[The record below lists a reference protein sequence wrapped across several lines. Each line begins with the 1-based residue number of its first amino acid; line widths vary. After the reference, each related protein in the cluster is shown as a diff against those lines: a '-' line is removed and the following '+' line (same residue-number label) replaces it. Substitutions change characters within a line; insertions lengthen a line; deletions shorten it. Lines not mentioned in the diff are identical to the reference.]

1 MNAIKFKT
9 AVKAAFVAAA
19 MFAAPAAAA
28 FVSAPSADAAAGT
41 SILMPGE
48 QLSAGQ
54 SLVNG
59 QYTMAM
65 QTDGNFVL
73 YAGNQSLW
81 QSGTSGNPNAWV
93 IMQTDGNLVVYSPG
107 PTDVHALWQSGT
119 SNQPGDRLVVQPDGN
134 AVIYNSS
141 YTSAPWATNTNARP
155 SQQLAFFDDT
165 AGPLVHSIFVQG
177 PNQNGIA
184 TTMCV
189 ATPAH
194 TTIPSNWW
202 WSARSYVYTYYSN
215 NCTGQQVTPR
225 LWIDI
230 DGHTPYRCLSDVP
243 PYSDWSCAASFT
255 TGAVKVA
262 DQACADVAL
271 LTVRG
276 AGEQANQAP
285 QVDLAASTLASSLPM
300 TSTYR
305 VISVPYQAAPI
316 DFGSAAALYNSIKA
330 LDPSISQGI
339 ATVHNVVGQ
348 LVANCPKQQIVL
360 IGFSEGSA
368 VVDLSLAGLQQQ
380 VDAATNKP
388 LGDWVTHVTLLADPL
403 RMPGHGIDQSIA
415 PSVWPANIPPL
426 TTDTQASYEAG
437 PGVIPFWLGTGLGEN
452 IPEPFT
458 EQLQGWSRTVSWC
471 VFGDMVCDFPGA
483 KLDLTLH
490 GTYTQQNIQI
500 AAATAARVH
509 VIANLDRFRR
519 GGP

>member
-1 MNAIKFKT
+1 MNGIRLKS
-9 AVKAAFVAAA
+9 AVKSAFVAAA

-28 FVSAPSADAAAGT
+28 FVSSPSADAATGT

-48 QLSAGQ
+48 QLYAGQ
-54 SLVNG
+54 SLING
-59 QYTMAM
+59 QYTLAM
-65 QTDGNFVL
+65 QTDGNLVL
-73 YAGNQSLW
+73 YAGNQALW

-93 IMQTDGNLVVYSPG
+93 IMQSDGNLVVYSPG
-107 PTDVHALWQSGT
+107 PTNVHALWQSGT
-119 SNQPGDRLVVQPDGN
+119 YNQPGDRLVVQPDGN
-134 AVIYNSS
+134 AVIYNSN

-155 SQQLAFFDDT
+155 SQQLTFFDDT

-184 TTMCV
+184 ATVCV
-189 ATPAH
+189 ATPTH

-243 PYSDWSCAASFT
+243 PYSDWSCAAPPT

-262 DQACADVAL
+262 DQVCADVAL

-276 AGEQANQAP
+276 SGEQVNQAP
-285 QVDLAASTLASSLPM
+285 QVDQAASTLASSLPM

-305 VISVPYQAAPI
+305 VISVPYQAVPI
-316 DFGSAAALYNSIKA
+316 DVGNVTALDNSIN
-330 LDPSISQGI
+330 QGVAI
-339 ATVHNVVGQ
+339 VHNVVRQ

-360 IGFSEGSA
+360 IGFSQGSA
-368 VVDLSLAGLQQQ
+368 VADLSLAGLQQQ

-415 PSVWPANIPPL
+415 PSVWPANVPPL
-426 TTDTQASYEAG
+426 TIDTRASYEAA
-437 PGVIPFWLGTGLGEN
+437 PGIIP
-452 IPEPFT
+452 
-458 EQLQGWSRTVSWC
+458 V
-471 VFGDMVCDFPGA
+471 VFGDWLWR
-483 KLDLTLH
+483 K
-490 GTYTQQNIQI
+490 YS
-500 AAATAARVH
+500 
-509 VIANLDRFRR
+509 
-519 GGP
+519 